1 MYLRINLLLKLKR
14 GEKMKK
20 HQTTLIITVF
30 LLGLVLMYP
39 NNSVASGYDKGS
51 GGIEEGRN
59 SEMKGSSSKGVKAT
73 KAISGFCP
81 VCLIDG
87 GKVVK
92 GKSSYTV
99 EYEGKKYYFLGSEQ
113 KEKFLEDPEKY
124 TENLEE
130 KFEKAKSEPAKK
142 GSGNQHKGSG
152 YQKKGS

>member
-1 MYLRINLLLKLKR
+1 
-14 GEKMKK
+14 MKIIR
-20 HQTTLIITVF
+20 TILITAAF
-30 LLGLVLMYP
+30 LFGLVLIQP
-39 NNSVASGYDKGS
+39 NHSMASGHDKGS

-59 SEMKGSSSKGVKAT
+59 SEMKGSSSKGAKAT

-92 GKSSYTV
+92 GKSTYTV
-99 EYEGKKYYFLGSEQ
+99 ENEGKTYYFLGSEQ

-124 TENLEE
+124 TEDLEE
-130 KFEKAKSEPAKK
+130 KLKKAKSEPMMK
-142 GSGNQHKGSG
+142 GSDSQNKGSG